1 MSFIILYYIIS
12 CIENYFPWCVGH
24 CSNGSDLKNALR
36 MVRGVHLFWTRREH
50 IQNLFDVFTSKQ
62 RYTMIHWI
70 IGWFM
75 GCWWLMDLWWVII
88 AWPSGVKHALLENTH
103 DLFPSVKHSYWKPP
117 IEVVDFQQLAWTPH
131 RHLEAMTHE
140 KEPTNQLHWRISGWW
155 YTSPPLWKSWSSD
168 QLGWWNSQ
176 YIYMENKNHVP
187 NHQPVDVYH
196 CGSISFIN
204 PRYAGVYQKQRM
216 VFTCFGPVFQI
227 QTEAQGVDKHIYI
240 YMVYLDPPSTHYQ
253 NGMFHDVYPIML
265 VLLLITSFMGAWR
278 V

>member
-1 MSFIILYYIIS
+1 MHRKLLSLVCWTLLKWFRSEKRSSDGARGSPFLDPTRAHPES
-12 CIENYFPWCVGH
+12 VWCFH
-24 CSNGSDLKNALR
+24 LKTEIHYDTLDY
-36 MVRGVHLFWTRREH
+36 W
-50 IQNLFDVFTSKQ
+50 
-62 RYTMIHWI
+62 MIHGLLMI
-70 IGWFM
+70 NGFVM
-75 GCWWLMDLWWVII
+75 GNYCLTLRCQTCLAGKYTRFVSFGE
-88 AWPSGVKHALLENTH
+88 AFLL
-103 DLFPSVKHSYWKPP
+103 K
-117 IEVVDFQQLAWTPH
+117 APH
-131 RHLEAMTHE
+131 RSRGFPATGLD
-140 KEPTNQLHWRISGWW
+140 PTS
-155 YTSPPLWKSWSSD
+155 TSWSHDAWKRTHQSAA
-168 QLGWWNSQ
+168 LTNIWLVVYLATPLKIMEFGPVGMMKFPIYIYI

-240 YMVYLDPPSTHYQ
+240 YIYLVYLDPPSTHYQ

>member
-1 MSFIILYYIIS
+1 MKKNPPIS
-12 CIENYFPWCVGH
+12 CIDEYLVGGIPRHPSENHG
-24 CSNGSDLKNALR
+24 
-36 MVRGVHLFWTRREH
+36 VR
-50 IQNLFDVFTSKQ
+50 TSWDDE
-62 RYTMIHWI
+62 IPNI
-70 IGWFM
+70 
-75 GCWWLMDLWWVII
+75 
-88 AWPSGVKHALLENTH
+88 
-103 DLFPSVKHSYWKPP
+103 
-117 IEVVDFQQLAWTPH
+117 
-131 RHLEAMTHE
+131 
-140 KEPTNQLHWRISGWW
+140 
-155 YTSPPLWKSWSSD
+155 
-168 QLGWWNSQ
+168 

-227 QTEAQGVDKHIYI
+227 HTEAQGVDKHIYI
-240 YMVYLDPPSTHYQ
+240 YLVYLDPPSTHYQ